1 MSAFVG
7 AVAGFVLGLLVGQF
21 IRFRRVEIEGRA
33 MLKPELDTRPFRS
46 RVLNLA
52 LVIMFVV
59 SLGMTVWST
68 YTQRECNGR
77 YQGSLKNN
85 AAIGAQDRA
94 LEVRD
99 DALRDAREDAFDVL
113 VDALLGPGD
122 TDQERVRDALQ
133 SYRATAM
140 SNDAERLVLNAE
152 RRDLERQ
159 RSENPYPEA
168 RC

>member
-21 IRFRRVEIEGRA
+21 VRFRRVEIEGRSL
-33 MLKPELDTRPFRS
+33 LKPELDTRPFRS

-52 LVIMFVV
+52 LVVMFVV

-85 AAIGAQDRA
+85 AGIGAQDRA

-99 DALRDAREDAFDVL
+99 DNLRDGREDAMDPL
-113 VDALLGPGD
+113 IETLIGPGQASQQLVHEALEAYRD
-122 TDQERVRDALQ
+122 TVAG
-133 SYRATAM
+133 
-140 SNDAERLVLNAE
+140 NDAERAALNAE

-159 RSENPYPEA
+159 RRENPYPEA